1 VLTESSPI
9 TGREDAGDRSRPVQ
23 ALSEFYRAFNGR
35 DLDLAAQNWETSDVA
50 VMDNPLG
57 GISRGWPA
65 IRAVYEKLFTGP
77 NRVQVEFWDY
87 SIVETADCFIAIG
100 RERGTLTAADG
111 KTLDLRIRYSRD
123 PWNEGLG
130 CAVTAAGSLLP
141 MPTRASRCVDLPRRQ
156 TRESA
161 EHRRH
166 RLAGTCLR
174 QEVATAG
181 VSR

>member
-1 VLTESSPI
+1 VLTESTPI
-9 TGREDAGDRSRPVQ
+9 TGCEEAGNRSRPVQ

-87 SIVETADCFIAIG
+87 SIVETTDCFIAIG
-100 RERGTLTAADG
+100 RERGTLIAPDG
-111 KTLDLRIRYSRD
+111 RTLELRIRTSRVFRRDSDGQWRQVHHHGSMDD
-123 PWNEGLG
+123 PEVLRAYQS
-130 CAVTAAGSLLP
+130 AVGSSP
-141 MPTRASRCVDLPRRQ
+141 SSSGSR
-156 TRESA
+156 
-161 EHRRH
+161 
-166 RLAGTCLR
+166 
-174 QEVATAG
+174 
-181 VSR
+181 